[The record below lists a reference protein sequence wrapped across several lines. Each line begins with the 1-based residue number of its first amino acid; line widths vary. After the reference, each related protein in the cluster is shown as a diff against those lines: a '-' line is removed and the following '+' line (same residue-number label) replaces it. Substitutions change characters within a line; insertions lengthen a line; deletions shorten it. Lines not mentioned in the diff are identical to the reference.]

1 MTQAS
6 SSLDNDFLREGANS
20 SDKFIV
26 GVIGATLMIVQ
37 VVVLIAGLTSW
48 LKVVPAAQ
56 GRFRGSA
63 SGILI
68 SWLPQNAQKAQRF
81 SFFKQVAQL
90 QKAGIDNA

>member
-56 GRFRGSA
+56 GLGFRGSA

-68 SWLPQNAQKAQRF
+68 SWLPRNAQEAQRF
-81 SFFKQVAQL
+81 FFKQVAQL